1 MTKLPL
7 RYIDRFTDRHGRV
20 RWYFRRPGGV
30 RTPLPDPSDPG
41 FLSAYQSALH
51 NGVPAPIPVS
61 GPRTFDRLALEYFRS
76 AKYLGLAKSTRYARR
91 KAIERIIRDEG
102 IGARPVEGMRREH
115 VMRMIAKRHETPG
128 AANECLKMI
137 RRLVRFSI
145 LLEWRTDDPTL
156 LVEGYDEG
164 EWHSWNDAEIEA
176 YQARWPVG
184 SAARTAFA
192 LLLYTGQRLSDV
204 GRMTWA
210 SVGQGRV
217 VVVQEKTKAHLSIP
231 IHPELARALAAHE
244 QRHVMILT
252 TQFGKPFSEK
262 GFGNWM
268 AKRIGE
274 AGLPD
279 ECVTHGIRK
288 AAARRL
294 AEAGCTEKEIA
305 SITGHT
311 TLKEVARYTKA
322 ANQAKLADRAM
333 ARLEEQPG
341 NIDFQTFREI
351 PKPARKPE

>member
-1 MTKLPL
+1 LTKLPL
-7 RYIDRFTDRHGRV
+7 KYIDRFTDRHGRV
-20 RWYFRRPGGV
+20 RCYFRRPGGP
-30 RTPLPDPSDPG
+30 RIALPDPNDPG
-41 FLSAYQSALH
+41 FIAAYHAAL
-51 NGVPAPIPVS
+51 NGGAPQPIAISP
-61 GPRTFDRLALEYFRS
+61 GRTFDNLALEYFRS

-91 KAIERIIRDEG
+91 KAIDRIIRDEK
-102 IGARPVEGMRREH
+102 IGSRPVAGIRREH
-115 VMRMIAKRHETPG
+115 VMKMVAKRHETPG

-137 RRLVRFSI
+137 RRLIRFSI

-156 LVEGYDEG
+156 LVEGYEEG

-204 GRMTWA
+204 SQMTWA

-217 VVVQEKTKAHLSIP
+217 VVVQEKTKAQLSIP

-244 QRHVMILT
+244 QAHLMILT
-252 TQFGKPFSEK
+252 TQFGRPFSRK

-268 AKRIGE
+268 AKRIAE

-322 ANQAKLADRAM
+322 ASQSKLADRAM
-333 ARLEEQPG
+333 ARLEEQQPNG
-341 NIDFQTFREI
+341 NSQTLVQF
-351 PKPARKPE
+351 PKPERKAE